1 MPSLPFDTNQPSQI
15 KPLEGYRVD
24 PLFTVGE
31 TIGDYT
37 PIGILD
43 GTGAYSLNDTT
54 MRVLVNHEVG
64 SDVGYQYTLASGAE
78 LTGARISYF
87 DIDKRTLKIIDSGL
101 AFDTIYN
108 RAGEEVTPTTP
119 LDTIEGEFGLDR
131 FCSANLMEAYQF
143 GNGRGFAD
151 TIYFAGEETDNG
163 TEFALNVETN
173 ELWALPWLGV
183 AAWESVT
190 ELDTGTTDK
199 VALLIGDDRGPAP
212 LYLYVGTKGVDYDE
226 NGQINFLERNGLTG
240 GNLYAWVADDPSNN
254 ADVIE
259 ADARDFS
266 GTGNSTKGRFVEVDI
281 YDETGALPGYDDL
294 GFATQDTQ
302 DALAA
307 DVNAFLMSRPEDLA
321 TNPNKG
327 NQAVVASTGRTGIL
341 DDADVWG
348 TTYIVDV
355 NFTDLANG
363 NIGGDIK
370 ILYDGNDFETN
381 GVSHPDYGL
390 RSPDNLDWADDGKI
404 YLQEDRAISSDL
416 FGATSGEE
424 ASIWSI
430 DPTATA
436 PETTLTR
443 VAQIDRTAVPSGQ
456 TDSAPTDIGNWE
468 SSGILDVSTLLGNQ
482 PGTVLLFD
490 VQAHSVRD
498 GNIINVPGIDTD
510 GDGTVEANDNLAQ
523 GGQLS
528 LLIAPGANLVQPPIT
543 LSAIGTYA
551 TGQYDESAA
560 EIPAYDPAS
569 KRLFVVNAQNGK
581 VDVLDASNPTNPTL
595 ITSIDTSTFGFPNS
609 VTIKDG
615 LVAIAV
621 ENADKQANGQVVF
634 YSANSQD
641 FATPLK
647 ALEVGALPDML
658 TFSPDGKKVLVANE
672 GEPSGDYTIDPEGSV
687 SIIDLSL
694 GINSATVQTANF
706 TAFNNQF
713 AQLKAAGVKFKGDVG
728 TTRTVA
734 QDLEPEYIAVSP
746 DGTKAW
752 VTLQEA
758 NAIAI
763 IDIATATVESI
774 KPLGFKNYSQTN
786 NALDASDRDDAIN
799 IRNWPIFGMY
809 QPDGIAPYTANNQ
822 TYYITANEGDA
833 REYGDY
839 VEAARIK
846 DLTLDPTVFPD
857 AADLKTDSKLGRL
870 LVTTERGDTDGDG
883 DYDQLYTFGG
893 RSFSIWNNQGQLV
906 YDSGDDFERITAE
919 QFPEYFNASNSN
931 NTFDNRSDD
940 KGPEP
945 EGLVTGKINDRT
957 YAFVGLERIGGV
969 MIYDVTDPVSPTFV
983 QYINNRDFTAT
994 TDTAAAK
1001 DLGPEGLAF
1010 ISAQDSPNGKPM
1022 LVVAN
1027 EVSGSTTFYEI
1038 DLKETNPPPTN
1049 FTLQILHTSDQEAG
1063 IPALQ
1068 DAIGLSAVMNA
1079 LDPLYENT
1087 LKLSSG
1093 DMFIAGPFFNASTDL
1108 YGQAGIAD
1116 ILIQNELGW
1125 NAAAVGNHEF
1135 DGGPGTFYNLLAPK
1149 ATTQGVGIDP
1159 TKGYAGSLF
1168 PYLATNLDY
1177 STDSSNL
1184 KNLVVPNGE
1193 APKPNTLAGSVVVT
1207 INGEKIG
1214 VVGAVVPYLPQ
1225 IANIGGITMLT
1236 DASAATLEAQ
1246 SQSLA
1251 GNIQPVVDA
1260 LTSQGIDKI
1269 VLMTHLQ
1276 QFELEQAL
1284 APKLKNV
1291 DVLMGGGSHR
1301 VMANSDDPL
1310 RADETQTP
1318 PQLLQPYPQI
1328 FKDAE
1333 GQDIY
1338 LINTGANYRYLG
1350 QLVLEFDAEG
1360 RIVKVGD
1367 DSGTFATDIAGVD
1380 RLYTED
1386 ITSFEQVK
1394 AKADTELVQVVDNV
1408 GTFINSLDSKIF
1420 GNTTVFLNGIRG
1432 SVRTEETNLG
1442 NLTADANLWYAEKF
1456 GFDIDISV
1464 KNGGGIRDQIGVS
1477 YIDGGT
1483 NELIQLPPQANPA
1496 VGKEEGDVSQLDIGN
1511 SLRFDNKLSV
1521 ADVSAKG
1528 IKDLAEYFVA
1538 NWLPGATPGQ
1548 FGQIGGF
1555 AFSYDPDNTAIE
1567 FTRDA
1572 NGLATGLKT
1581 EGQRIQNL
1589 VLIKND
1595 GTKEVIFQDG
1605 QLQVPANQSYK
1616 MVILEF
1622 LATGGDGYPAFYFEN
1637 VVKLSE
1643 LAGANLPDQAPGLIK
1658 AGEQDALAEY
1668 LAQFHPD
1675 ATKAYNQAD
1684 TAIAQDTR
1692 IQNLNF
1698 RSDTVLPEVIPPNQD
1713 ISDRVTQFNNKG
1725 DNLGSLNYNLN
1736 DAPGNVYVKADDA
1749 ALKQTDALF
1758 HNLVGLYQVENANG
1772 AILDTLDLNGN
1783 GLTNDLLNPGDTG
1796 YARTAITNT
1805 VNNFVLQLGANGNPA
1820 DNTNASEFGDVL
1832 LQGGKRYAP
1841 FAIANGGNLI
1851 PTGGTL
1857 QDGIDSFL
1865 TQNPNNTAANL
1876 SDFMTH
1882 AVAYFS
1888 FGMANPDGAE
1898 HLQNRGDNVFG
1909 FEDLPG
1915 NLGISDFDFN
1925 DSVFKFTFTS

>member
-1 MPSLPFDTNQPSQI
+1 MSNFEENFQLFQGIGFSPNPSQGQLDSDI
-15 KPLEGYRVD
+15 WSLIGFTDGNVAFGGVADSGSFARGNSSGGVSTGGVYSFQVAEGD
-24 PLFTVGE
+24 FTLGIQP
-31 TIGDYT
+31 TGNDFT
-37 PIGILD
+37 PGQILLKLQNTSESNVTEVPVSYNINYLNDQGRSNSLNLAYSLD
-43 GTGAYSLNDTT
+43 GTNFISIEDLNF
-54 MRVLVNHEVG
+54 
-64 SDVGYQYTLASGAE
+64 A
-78 LTGARISYF
+78 
-87 DIDKRTLKIIDSGL
+87 
-101 AFDTIYN
+101 
-108 RAGEEVTPTTP
+108 TPV
-119 LDTIEGEFGLDR
+119 
-131 FCSANLMEAYQF
+131 A
-143 GNGRGFAD
+143 AD
-151 TIYFAGEETDNG
+151 TNGWQSVSKSKTIAGLNLAPEATFYLQWLGDDVAG
-163 TEFALNVETN
+163 SGSRDEFALNNIIVTNLAAPSGSEPPVPILKPIYEIQGSDRNSPFVGQTVIIEGIVTGDFQTGDADETRNLAGFYVQDRLGDGNAATSDGIFVSEAAFDVDVKITDKVRVTGVVSEFFGETQLRLNSVEILGN
-173 ELWALPWLGV
+173 GSIAPIAVSLPTVEVIANANGSLIADLEAFEGMLV
-183 AAWESVT
+183 TFPQTLSVT
-190 ELDTGTTDK
+190 ELFNLDRFGELLVSVGGVQEQFTNFNLPNAEGNQAHLRSNASRRIMVDDGLTIQNPDPIIYPFPAITTDNPLRLGDTVTNLRGNVRFSRGSGGSGDEIYRIMPRETPTFAQGEERPETPESVGGNVK
-199 VALLIGDDRGPAP
+199 VAGLNVLNFFTTLDSSGSVTGPGNSLAPRGANNQAEFDRQLDKLITTLVAMNGDV
-212 LYLYVGTKGVDYDE
+212 VGLIEVE
-226 NGQINFLERNGLTG
+226 NNGF
-240 GNLYAWVADDPSNN
+240 AEVMA
-254 ADVIE
+254 
-259 ADARDFS
+259 
-266 GTGNSTKGRFVEVDI
+266 GNST
-281 YDETGALPGYDDL
+281 TGKTAI
-294 GFATQDTQ
+294 AT
-302 DALAA
+302 
-307 DVNAFLMSRPEDLA
+307 
-321 TNPNKG
+321 
-327 NQAVVASTGRTGIL
+327 
-341 DDADVWG
+341 
-348 TTYIVDV
+348 IVDKL
-355 NFTDLANG
+355 N
-363 NIGGDIK
+363 
-370 ILYDGNDFETN
+370 
-381 GVSHPDYGL
+381 
-390 RSPDNLDWADDGKI
+390 
-404 YLQEDRAISSDL
+404 
-416 FGATSGEE
+416 
-424 ASIWSI
+424 
-430 DPTATA
+430 
-436 PETTLTR
+436 
-443 VAQIDRTAVPSGQ
+443 
-456 TDSAPTDIGNWE
+456 
-468 SSGILDVSTLLGNQ
+468 
-482 PGTVLLFD
+482 TVL
-490 VQAHSVRD
+490 
-498 GNIINVPGIDTD
+498 
-510 GDGTVEANDNLAQ
+510 
-523 GGQLS
+523 
-528 LLIAPGANLVQPPIT
+528 GA
-543 LSAIGTYA
+543 G
-551 TGQYDESAA
+551 
-560 EIPAYDPAS
+560 
-569 KRLFVVNAQNGK
+569 
-581 VDVLDASNPTNPTL
+581 
-595 ITSIDTSTFGFPNS
+595 
-609 VTIKDG
+609 
-615 LVAIAV
+615 
-621 ENADKQANGQVVF
+621 
-634 YSANSQD
+634 
-641 FATPLK
+641 
-647 ALEVGALPDML
+647 
-658 TFSPDGKKVLVANE
+658 
-672 GEPSGDYTIDPEGSV
+672 
-687 SIIDLSL
+687 
-694 GINSATVQTANF
+694 
-706 TAFNNQF
+706 
-713 AQLKAAGVKFKGDVG
+713 
-728 TTRTVA
+728 
-734 QDLEPEYIAVSP
+734 
-746 DGTKAW
+746 
-752 VTLQEA
+752 
-758 NAIAI
+758 
-763 IDIATATVESI
+763 
-774 KPLGFKNYSQTN
+774 
-786 NALDASDRDDAIN
+786 
-799 IRNWPIFGMY
+799 
-809 QPDGIAPYTANNQ
+809 
-822 TYYITANEGDA
+822 
-833 REYGDY
+833 
-839 VEAARIK
+839 
-846 DLTLDPTVFPD
+846 
-857 AADLKTDSKLGRL
+857 
-870 LVTTERGDTDGDG
+870 
-883 DYDQLYTFGG
+883 
-893 RSFSIWNNQGQLV
+893 
-906 YDSGDDFERITAE
+906 
-919 QFPEYFNASNSN
+919 
-931 NTFDNRSDD
+931 
-940 KGPEP
+940 
-945 EGLVTGKINDRT
+945 T
-957 YAFVGLERIGGV
+957 YAFVDPDLDFLGTDAIKVSLIYKTTTVGISPGTKIATLSDADLAGLGLAELAPVFNGEGTSRVPLAATFVEKASGGEFTIAV
-969 MIYDVTDPVSPTFV
+969 NHFKSKGSSGLSDVNDPNFDQGDGQGFWNQRRLDAATALTTWLKTDPTNSGDT
-983 QYINNRDFTAT
+983 DFLIIG
-994 TDTAAAK
+994 
-1001 DLGPEGLAF
+1001 DLNSYLKEDPITYLEDQGYTNLLNT
-1010 ISAQDSPNGKPM
+1010 IDSPYSYVFDGQVGSLDHALASDSLASQVTGVTEWHINADEADALDYNLDFGRNPD
-1022 LVVAN
+1022 LFDGDQPFR
-1027 EVSGSTTFYEI
+1027 VSDHDPIILGL
-1038 DLKETNPPPTN
+1038 DLEPSIADN

-1093 DMFIAGPFFNASTDL
+1093 DLFIAGPFFNASTDL

-1159 TKGYAGSLF
+1159 TKGYVGTLF

-1236 DASAATLEAQ
+1236 DASASTLEAQ

-1301 VMANSDDPL
+1301 VMGNSDDPL

-1333 GQDIY
+1333 GEDIY

-1521 ADVSAKG
+1521 ADISAKG

-1643 LAGANLPDQAPGLIK
+1643 LAGTNLPDQAPGLIK

-1684 TAIAQDTR
+1684 TAIAEDTR

-1698 RSDTVLPEVIPPNQD
+1698 RSDTILPEVTPPPEEIVSGTNGDDVLWAGRDFRGINSTVFAGAGNDEIDVPVGGEATGFNRIDAGSGADD
-1713 ISDRVTQFNNKG
+1713 IFVGNGDRANGGSGNDYFDASGASGYRLSGGKGNDLFKLGMSGRAIGGDGDDQFYVGEYG
-1725 DNLGSLNYNLN
+1725 DNLLAGGAGADQFWLLTDDTSLIEIPNTVTDFTKGVDVIGIMNQGAGINFASLSF
-1736 DAPGNVYVKADDA
+1736 AGNSIA
-1749 ALKQTDALF
+1749 
-1758 HNLVGLYQVENANG
+1758 
-1772 AILDTLDLNGN
+1772 LNGDTFAT
-1783 GLTNDLLNPGDTG
+1783 LTGV
-1796 YARTAITNT
+1796 NT
-1805 VNNFVLQLGANGNPA
+1805 TIL
-1820 DNTNASEFGDVL
+1820 
-1832 LQGGKRYAP
+1832 
-1841 FAIANGGNLI
+1841 
-1851 PTGGTL
+1851 
-1857 QDGIDSFL
+1857 
-1865 TQNPNNTAANL
+1865 TAA
-1876 SDFMTH
+1876 DF
-1882 AVAYFS
+1882 
-1888 FGMANPDGAE
+1888 
-1898 HLQNRGDNVFG
+1898 VFM
-1909 FEDLPG
+1909 
-1915 NLGISDFDFN
+1915 
-1925 DSVFKFTFTS
+1925 